1 MKKEIEKNYMLHLCC
16 ILSYPNKNLREDV
29 SIHQT
34 NLKYCGK
41 SPNIRFLP
49 YFRIL

>member
-1 MKKEIEKNYMLHLCC
+1 MATFVAKNSGGVKKKPIM
-16 ILSYPNKNLREDV
+16 ILGEDV
-29 SIHQT
+29 SIHRI

-41 SPNIRFLP
+41 SPKIRFLP